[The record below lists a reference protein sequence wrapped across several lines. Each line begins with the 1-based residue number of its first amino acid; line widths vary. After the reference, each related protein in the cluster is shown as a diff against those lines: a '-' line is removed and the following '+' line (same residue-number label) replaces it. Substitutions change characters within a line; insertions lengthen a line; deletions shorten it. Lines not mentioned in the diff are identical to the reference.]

1 MSNWVFEFVGWLGE
15 ERHSRS
21 KAQEEENSETQKLQ
35 ELKNSEKTKSR
46 FARVLKGWVNTQE
59 RVLKNV
65 QEQPSSRQKSLFKQ
79 NNEKSKT
86 KEACDPAGSRI

>member
-46 FARVLKGWVNTQE
+46 FARVLKG
-59 RVLKNV
+59 
-65 QEQPSSRQKSLFKQ
+65 
-79 NNEKSKT
+79 
-86 KEACDPAGSRI
+86 